1 MKTPLV
7 RSLAAALFLGASA
20 FSITAHAAGGAW
32 QEDMRRWFQMDQ
44 VDADKDHVVS
54 KKEFLVR
61 MGQAWDAEAAAMKVD
76 GDRMTPE
83 QYQELMRTFN
93 FGHGN

>member
-7 RSLAAALFLGASA
+7 RSLAAALLLGASA
-20 FSITAHAAGGAW
+20 FSLTAHAAGGVW

-44 VDADKDHVVS
+44 LDADKDHLVN

-61 MGQAWDAEAAAMKVD
+61 MGQAWDAEAEAMKMT

-83 QYQELMRTFN
+83 QFHEFMRTFN

>member
-1 MKTPLV
+1 MKTSLV
-7 RSLAAALFLGASA
+7 KSLAAALLLGASA
-20 FSITAHAAGGAW
+20 FSLTAHAAGGVW
-32 QEDMRRWFQMDQ
+32 QEDMHRWFQMDQ
-44 VDADKDHVVS
+44 VDANQDRLVS

-61 MGQAWDAEAAAMKVD
+61 MGQAWDAEAAAMKVS

-83 QYQELMRTFN
+83 QYHELMQTFN

>member
-1 MKTPLV
+1 MKPSLA
-7 RSLAAALFLGASA
+7 RSLAAALFLGASV
-20 FSITAHAAGGAW
+20 FSITAHATGGAW

-61 MGQAWDAEAAAMKVD
+61 MGEAWDAGAAAMKVD

-83 QYQELMRTFN
+83 QFHELMRAFN
-93 FGHGN
+93 SGHGN